1 MDTLDFSYRLTVSLV
16 GAIARACAKGVPA
29 GWRVRLQAEAP
40 EQAAPGW
47 IWLHAVSV
55 GELLLA
61 DGLIGRLRA
70 TGQRVHVS
78 TGTPAGLDLLA
89 RRLPARD
96 AGTGRVRR
104 RRFPR

>member
-55 GELLLA
+55 GELL
-61 DGLIGRLRA
+61 G
-70 TGQRVHVS
+70 
-78 TGTPAGLDLLA
+78 
-89 RRLPARD
+89 
-96 AGTGRVRR
+96 
-104 RRFPR
+104 